1 MGLPIPQ
8 ILLRMVSNPDEERE
22 VPTTMEKLAD
32 TRIPIHDLVRR
43 RWSPRAFS
51 ERPVETEKLRSV
63 LEAARWAPSS
73 RNEQPWA
80 YVVATREDPEG
91 YEALLGVLM
100 PMNQAWAHKAP
111 VLILTLA
118 HTQLEKDGTPNR
130 HGFYDA
136 GQATANMLIQA
147 TSLGLVTHQMGGFD
161 VEAAR
166 QRFHVPSGWEPV
178 SVMALGY
185 PGEVESLPDQFR
197 EREMEQRRRKPLEEF
212 VFSGTWGHPAS
223 ILDPSGSK

>member
-1 MGLPIPQ
+1 
-8 ILLRMVSNPDEERE
+8 
-22 VPTTMEKLAD
+22 
-32 TRIPIHDLVRR
+32 
-43 RWSPRAFS
+43 
-51 ERPVETEKLRSV
+51 
-63 LEAARWAPSS
+63 
-73 RNEQPWA
+73 
-80 YVVATREDPEG
+80 
-91 YEALLGVLM
+91 
-100 PMNQAWAHKAP
+100 MNQAWAHKAP
-111 VLILTLA
+111 ALILTLA

-130 HGFYDA
+130 HGFFDA

-212 VFSGTWGHPAS
+212 AFSGTWGHPAS
-223 ILDPSGSK
+223 ILGPSRSK

>member
-1 MGLPIPQ
+1 
-8 ILLRMVSNPDEERE
+8 
-22 VPTTMEKLAD
+22 MEKLAE
-32 TRIPIHDLVRR
+32 TQNPIHDLIRR

-51 ERPVETEKLRSV
+51 ERPVEPDKLRSV

-80 YVVATREDPEG
+80 FLVAPREDPES
-91 YEALLGVLM
+91 YERLFGVLM
-100 PMNQAWAHKAP
+100 EMNRAWAQKAP

-118 HTQLEKDGTPNR
+118 HTQLTKDGTPNR

-136 GQATANMLIQA
+136 GQATSNLLLQA

-185 PGEVESLPDQFR
+185 PGEVESLPEALR
-197 EREMEQRRRKPLEEF
+197 EREMEKRRRKPLEEF
-212 VFSGTWGHPAS
+212 VFSGAWGHPAS
-223 ILDPSGSK
+223 ILDHSGKK